1 MTFWGKKPFFR
12 MINTATLRLKLNS
25 LNHKTSYDYDKF
37 DRLIEVVDPMEKP
50 TTYEYGDADVLSKIF
65 GMVQNRVATLASCFH
80 KSVNLKSRIF
90 LIINLFRMSRF
101 FLSTVRSTPTAQFC
115 FAFCYPKKPVFE
127 PCQIFLPNE
136 ATREIIYDEIF
147 RPVGF
152 R

>member
-1 MTFWGKKPFFR
+1 MTFLGKE
-12 MINTATLRLKLNS
+12 TLFSYDQYSNLTSKTNS

-90 LIINLFRMSRF
+90 PDNKTYS
-101 FLSTVRSTPTAQFC
+101 
-115 FAFCYPKKPVFE
+115 E
-127 PCQIFLPNE
+127 
-136 ATREIIYDEIF
+136 
-147 RPVGF
+147 
-152 R
+152 